1 MKFGWLKD
9 EVNSIWILQN
19 TTPLKIESHVTE
31 TEFLSE
37 AKTQTP
43 WFQLRTENKNKE
55 NAWSRLLTHLIIVD
69 LINPRQ
75 RRQKLDG
82 VFVEKRISN
91 TQIQPASVPGR
102 IK

>member
-1 MKFGWLKD
+1 M
-9 EVNSIWILQN
+9 
-19 TTPLKIESHVTE
+19 KIEIYVTE
-31 TEFLSE
+31 KEFLSE
-37 AKTQTP
+37 AIAQTP
-43 WFQLRTENKNKE
+43 CYQLKTENKNKE

-91 TQIQPASVPGR
+91 TQIQPASIPGR